1 MVALPLRGPLG
12 QDPLDRLQ
20 QNVERSVL
28 RFGRRKDGR
37 VDSLQGS
44 VMIHILPEL
53 QVKSLMD
60 DSAEPLEE
68 GCAHKIEDHTGV
80 VLDVALSDDF
90 DDCFYMA
97 SVGNDYALNVYRI
110 DQKYHSL
117 FSIESAHHCVIPCVT
132 FGHASSNSMIFT
144 GGWDHVI
151 KVWNLD
157 GELVKELQG
166 HLERITDLCVSKDG
180 KYVREERG
188 CRS

>member
-1 MVALPLRGPLG
+1 
-12 QDPLDRLQ
+12 
-20 QNVERSVL
+20 
-28 RFGRRKDGR
+28 
-37 VDSLQGS
+37 
-44 VMIHILPEL
+44 MIHVLPEL

-144 GGWDHVI
+144 GGGDHVV